1 MSHVDDQPDDLQKL
15 WQKTGEQSGKEN
27 HSMLLRL
34 VKEKQTSLLDVLRE
48 QNMTAYMISLS
59 FAPLTAIAAWIIRR
73 YSVWMLSG
81 YLLMTITLVVGA
93 VVVWLSARKGNA
105 TGKIDLSMREH
116 QQQLMKLYDN
126 RVAFSKSI
134 KYWYAIP
141 LFLGAGLVLYPVTVH
156 LLGRMWGSVVVAG
169 LLLICCIGV
178 WHMHDVR
185 AVTDLRRR
193 REEVRQLLDEM
204 GRC

>member
-1 MSHVDDQPDDLQKL
+1 MSNADDRPDDLQKL
-15 WQKTGEQSGKEN
+15 WQQTGEQMGKED

-48 QNMTAYMISLS
+48 QNMTAYIISLS
-59 FAPLTAIAAWIIRR
+59 FAPLTAISAWIARHSR
-73 YSVWMLSG
+73 WMRSG
-81 YLLMTITLVVGA
+81 YLLMTVTLVVGA
-93 VVVWLSARKGNA
+93 VVVWLNARGANA
-105 TGKIDLSMREH
+105 TGKIDLSTREH
-116 QQQLMKLYDN
+116 QQQLLQFYDS
-126 RVAFSKSI
+126 RVIFSKSI

-141 LFLGAGLVLYPVTVH
+141 LFLGGGLVLYPVTVH
-156 LLGRMWGSVVVAG
+156 LLGRMWGTVLVAAF
-169 LLLICCIGV
+169 LLICWVGV

-185 AVTDLRRR
+185 AVADMRRR

>member
-1 MSHVDDQPDDLQKL
+1 MSNADDRPDDLQKL
-15 WQKTGEQSGKEN
+15 WQQTGEQMGKED

-48 QNMTAYMISLS
+48 QNMTAYIISLS
-59 FAPLTAIAAWIIRR
+59 FAPLTAISAWIARHSR
-73 YSVWMLSG
+73 WMRSG
-81 YLLMTITLVVGA
+81 YLLMTVTLVVGA
-93 VVVWLSARKGNA
+93 VVVWLNARGANA
-105 TGKIDLSMREH
+105 TGKIDLSTREH
-116 QQQLMKLYDN
+116 QQQLLQFYDS
-126 RVAFSKSI
+126 RVIFSKSI

-141 LFLGAGLVLYPVTVH
+141 LFLGGGLVLYPVTVH
-156 LLGRMWGSVVVAG
+156 LLGRMWGTVLVAAF
-169 LLLICCIGV
+169 LLICWVGV

-185 AVTDLRRR
+185 AVADLRRR

>member
-1 MSHVDDQPDDLQKL
+1 MSHADDRPDDLQNL
-15 WQKTGEQSGKEN
+15 WQQTGEQSGKED

-34 VKEKQTSLLDVLRE
+34 VKEKQTSLLDMLRE
-48 QNMTAYMISLS
+48 QNMTAYVISLS
-59 FAPLTAIAAWIIRR
+59 FAPLTAMAAWIGRH
-73 YSVWMLSG
+73 SLWLLSG
-81 YLLMTITLVVGA
+81 YLLMTATLVVGA
-93 VVVWLSARKGNA
+93 AVVWLSARRANA

-116 QQQLMKLYDN
+116 QQQLMQFYDS

-141 LFLGAGLVLYPVTVH
+141 LFLGGGLAIYPISAH
-156 LLGRMWGSVVVAG
+156 FLGRIWGTVVVTG
-169 LLLICCIGV
+169 FLLICWVGV

-185 AVTDLRRR
+185 AVADLRRR

-204 GRC
+204 GR